1 LTGPLE
7 PTNEP
12 YAIAKIAAIKLC
24 RYYNEQYGTNFLSVM
39 PTNLYG
45 PEDNYNLETAHVLPA
60 LIRKLHLANFWR
72 REIFLQFAHNL
83 QSYPIGFGLS
93 LPDQA
98 PREKILSL
106 LQKIGISPAAP
117 HSSAVTISLWGSGAP
132 YREFL
137 HVDDLAGACVFL
149 MENYDFP
156 QVGEFVNIGT
166 GEDLSIKQLTMMVKE
181 IVGFRGDILWDTTK
195 PDGTPRKLL
204 DVTRIKALGWQPE
217 ISLAEGISALYRTW
231 EKGIR

>member
-1 LTGPLE
+1 
-7 PTNEP
+7 
-12 YAIAKIAAIKLC
+12 
-24 RYYNEQYGTNFLSVM
+24 
-39 PTNLYG
+39 
-45 PEDNYNLETAHVLPA
+45 
-60 LIRKLHLANFWR
+60 
-72 REIFLQFAHNL
+72 
-83 QSYPIGFGLS
+83 
-93 LPDQA
+93 
-98 PREKILSL
+98 
-106 LQKIGISPAAP
+106 
-117 HSSAVTISLWGSGAP
+117 
-132 YREFL
+132 
-137 HVDDLAGACVFL
+137 

-231 EKGIR
+231 ERGMR